1 VISVPNGF
9 AKGSPTALHLTG
21 KLFGEQEILL
31 LAAAF
36 QGKTDFHRRRPQL

>member
-9 AKGSPTALHLTG
+9 SQGSPTALHVTG

-31 LAAAF
+31 LAHAF
-36 QGKTDFHRRRPQL
+36 QANTDFHAKHPRL